1 MSANGV
7 SSSPTERR
15 FSRIRA
21 AAWALPLAIL
31 LLAASLGCDLLE
43 TPEPPPTATPSLPAA
58 TVAPTPPPTPEPAQ
72 PVTPSEG
79 GLLLQVAVAPV
90 PADLPEY
97 DRREWSHWTDEDR
110 DCQNARQEVLIAE
123 STVAVTFQ
131 SPDQC
136 RVSSGRWQGPYTGEL
151 VTDPGDLDIDHMV
164 PLANAHRSGAWAWG
178 RERKRE
184 FANSMG
190 YENHLIAAISSA
202 NRAKGAKGPESWRPP
217 LESYW
222 CVYAIDWV
230 TIKNNWE
237 LTVTEAEYAALRE
250 MLATC
255 PMPALLQRAEGG
267 QPPAATPAPTP
278 VPAATP
284 APTPRPTPPPGLRY
298 DPFGPD
304 RDCGDFDTYQEA
316 LDFYLA
322 AGGPAEDPHHLDSDG
337 DGKPCS
343 SLPRSRFQGQSA
355 MLSVSGDSSLFL
367 PASFIPSPAQAPATP
382 TSTPTPTYTPTPTP
396 APAPTPTASPAPAPT
411 PTPKFT
417 PVPTSAPAPVPAPSP
432 APIPASTAT
441 PSPTPTV
448 PPETEPLFSGLS
460 YAPHGP
466 DKNCG
471 DFASWWE
478 AQNFFYAAGGPE
490 DDPHHLDDNG
500 DGVVCEYLLDALT
513 SGSEPSEPD
522 PEPTPQENIFVDRNC
537 GDFATWQEAQDF
549 FLSAGGPDSD
559 PHGLDGNGDGVA
571 CQSLSGAPQDNAEPP
586 TPEPSP
592 TDAFDDRN
600 CSDFDTWEEA
610 QDFFLSEGGPENDPH
625 RLDRNND
632 GIACESLPGAP

>member
-1 MSANGV
+1 MSVNGL
-7 SSSPTERR
+7 SRSPTERR
-15 FSRIRA
+15 FSRIRTA
-21 AAWALPLAIL
+21 ALWALPLAIL

-58 TVAPTPPPTPEPAQ
+58 TVAPTLPPTLEPTQ
-72 PVTPSEG
+72 RVTPSDG
-79 GLLLQVAVAPV
+79 GLVLQVAVAPV

-97 DRREWSHWTDEDR
+97 DRSEWRHWTDEDG

-123 STVAVTFQ
+123 SSVAVEFA
-131 SPDQC
+131 SDDQC
-136 RVSSGRWQGPYTGEL
+136 RVSSGLWRGPYTGEV

-202 NRAKGAKGPESWRPP
+202 NRSKGSKGPERWRPP
-217 LESYW
+217 LEGYW

-237 LTVTEAEYAALRE
+237 LTVTEAEYTALRE

-255 PMPALLQRAEGG
+255 PMPALLQRTNGG
-267 QPPAATPAPTP
+267 QPPPATTPAPTP
-278 VPAATP
+278 VPAAT
-284 APTPRPTPPPGLRY
+284 ATPTPRPTIPPDLRY

-316 LDFYLA
+316 LAFYLA
-322 AGGPAEDPHHLDSDG
+322 AGGPQEDPHHLDSDG
-337 DGKPCS
+337 AGKPCG

-355 MLSVSGDSSLFL
+355 MLSASGDSSLFL
-367 PASFIPSPAQAPATP
+367 PVSFIPSPAQAPVAP
-382 TSTPTPTYTPTPTP
+382 TSTPTPTPTPAPTPPASPALTPTPTPMPRLTPVSTPTP
-396 APAPTPTASPAPAPT
+396 APAPTPGL
-411 PTPKFT
+411 
-417 PVPTSAPAPVPAPSP
+417 
-432 APIPASTAT
+432 APIPAPTAA
-441 PSPTPTV
+441 PSPTP
-448 PPETEPLFSGLS
+448 PISPEAEPVFSGLP
-460 YAPHGP
+460 YTPHGL
-466 DKNCG
+466 DKSCG

-490 DDPHHLDDNG
+490 DDPHRLDGNG
-500 DGVVCEYLLDALT
+500 NGVACESLKDTPA
-513 SGSEPSEPD
+513 GDPGPSEPD
-522 PEPTPQENIFVDRNC
+522 SEPTPRENIFVDRNC
-537 GDFATWQEAQDF
+537 GDFPTWQKAQDF

-559 PHGLDGNGDGVA
+559 PHGLDRNGDGVA

-600 CSDFDTWEEA
+600 CGDFGSWREA